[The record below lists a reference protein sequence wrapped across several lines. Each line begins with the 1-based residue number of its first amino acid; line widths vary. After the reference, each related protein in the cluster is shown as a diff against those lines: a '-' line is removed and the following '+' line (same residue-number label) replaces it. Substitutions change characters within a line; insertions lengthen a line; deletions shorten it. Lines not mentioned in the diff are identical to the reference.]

1 MVIRAGSWEPSM
13 LRRALFHPVPLG
25 VSPVMKPFPVSGWN
39 ISKCTFW
46 CHLFALAISASS
58 ELSSVSSPEAP
69 LSSPCFG
76 QGGTSPGC
84 P

>member
-25 VSPVMKPFPVSGWN
+25 VSPVTKPFPASGWN

-58 ELSSVSSPEAP
+58 VNFLLPP
-69 LSSPCFG
+69 LLRPR
-76 QGGTSPGC
+76 
-84 P
+84 